1 MAGNML
7 DTWQRIAV
15 PSKEGEKNARRVDG
29 TNCWLSKSN
38 DSSLGLIMV
47 GVEPPNRKL
56 NLENITLD
64 FWDRMTLEY
73 KGESLDLDNCLAL
86 DLDPGCDA
94 GVLVAVLDRMAD
106 YEASGGYRTD
116 IIIKVLEEVVR
127 LFKKERRP
135 PTRREVIGA
144 WGELAILEMVILS
157 SPSAIEAQRRI
168 TCWESY
174 SGRTII
180 DFTFPH
186 IGDGLAVEVK
196 TSASRREHHILS
208 TSQLIPPDDFSE
220 GWLAS
225 LHIREVDHISGVTC
239 RGLVDRILSSLH
251 GNEEEVS
258 GQRRALLNR
267 MELRGSACVDERF
280 GFILPDGGLRIIRME
295 DVPQPILKPQIID
308 VEWKVDLK
316 EAPFEDS
323 IPLFNLD

>member
-1 MAGNML
+1 MPGNML
-7 DTWQRIAV
+7 DTWQEIAI

-38 DSSLGLIMV
+38 DGSLGLIMV

-56 NLENITLD
+56 DLENITFD

-73 KGESLDLDNCLAL
+73 KGESLDLNNCLAL
-86 DLDPGCDA
+86 DLNQGCDA
-94 GVLVAVLDRMAD
+94 GILVTVLDRMAD
-106 YEASGGYRTD
+106 YETSGKYRTD
-116 IIIKVLEEVVR
+116 VIIKVLEEVIW

-135 PTRREVIGA
+135 PTREAVIGA

-186 IGDGLAVEVK
+186 IEDGLAVEVK
-196 TSASRREHHILS
+196 TSASGRNHHILS
-208 TSQLIPPDDFSE
+208 TSQLIPPEDFRE

-225 LHIREVDHISGVTC
+225 LHIRDADHISGVTC
-239 RGLVDRILSSLH
+239 RGLVDRILRGLQ
-251 GNEEEVS
+251 GDEEEVS
-258 GQRRALLNR
+258 GQRMALLNR
-267 MELRGSACVDERF
+267 MELRGSACTDERF
-280 GFILPDGGLRIIRME
+280 GFILPEGGLRIIRME

-308 VEWKVDLK
+308 VEWEVDLK
-316 EAPFEDS
+316 EVPFEDS
-323 IPLFNLD
+323 IPLFDLD